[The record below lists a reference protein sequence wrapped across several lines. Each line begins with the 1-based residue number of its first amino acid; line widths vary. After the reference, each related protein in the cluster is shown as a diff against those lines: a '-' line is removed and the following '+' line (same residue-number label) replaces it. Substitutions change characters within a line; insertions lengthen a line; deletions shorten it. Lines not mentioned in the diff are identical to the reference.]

1 MQDKAKAFL
10 RLLEIMDDLR
20 AKCPWDMKQTK
31 ESLRLLTIEE
41 TYELSDAILKNDLQA
56 VKEELGDLMLH
67 MVFYSKIGEEEKAFD
82 VADVLHAV
90 CDKLI
95 RRHPH
100 IYGDVTVEGEEDVK
114 ANWEEIKR
122 KEKLAKGEGTD
133 NGIKS
138 VLAGVPDAMPSLI
151 KAYRLQ
157 EKTAQFGFEWDDIAD
172 VKAKVEEEL
181 SELDEAIQRGVQEDI
196 EAEYG
201 DVLFALVNYSRY
213 LKLDPEAALEQSNRK
228 FKHRFQYIEEQAKLQ
243 GKDLKDMTLAEMD
256 ALWNE
261 AKKKAVKTD
270 RP

>member
-1 MQDKAKAFL
+1 
-10 RLLEIMDDLR
+10 
-20 AKCPWDMKQTK
+20 
-31 ESLRLLTIEE
+31 
-41 TYELSDAILKNDLQA
+41 
-56 VKEELGDLMLH
+56 MLH
-67 MVFYSKIGEEEKAFD
+67 MVFYSKIGEEEQAFD

-100 IYGDVTVEGEEDVK
+100 IYGDVTVDGEEDVK

-122 KEKLAKGEGTD
+122 KEKLVKGNGAD
-133 NGIKS
+133 NKVKS
-138 VLAGVPDAMPSLI
+138 VLAESPDAMPSLI

-172 VKAKVEEEL
+172 VKAKVDEEL
-181 SELDEAIQRGVQEDI
+181 SELDEAIRIGVKEDI

-228 FKHRFQYIEEQAKLQ
+228 FKHRFQYIEEQAKFQ

-261 AKKKAVKTD
+261 AKKRRSTLTAPLSESGLESNYTIKDVDCTVSSTYIKTTSIKCCSTYSKCSSIESKVSTRSHSD
-270 RP
+270 VLTIS

>member
-1 MQDKAKAFL
+1 MQNKAKAFI

-20 AKCPWDMKQTK
+20 AQCPWDMKQTK

-67 MVFYSKIGEEEKAFD
+67 LVFYSKLGEEEKVFD

-100 IYGDVTVEGEEDVK
+100 IYGDVTVDGEEDVK
-114 ANWEEIKR
+114 TNWEEIKR
-122 KEKLAKGEGTD
+122 KEKLANEKGLSNE
-133 NGIKS
+133 IKS

-157 EKTAQFGFEWDDIAD
+157 EKTAQFGFEWDNIAD

-181 SELDEAIQRGVQEDI
+181 SELDEAIRLGVQKDI
-196 EAEYG
+196 EGEYG

-213 LKLDPEAALEQSNRK
+213 LKLDPEAALERSNRK

-256 ALWNE
+256 TFWNE
-261 AKKKAVKTD
+261 AKKKGGQI
-270 RP
+270 

>member
-1 MQDKAKAFL
+1 MQEKAKAFL

-20 AKCPWDMKQTK
+20 AQCPWDMKQTK

-82 VADVLHAV
+82 VADVLNAV
-90 CDKLI
+90 CEKLI

-100 IYGDVTVEGEEDVK
+100 IYGEVTVDGEEDVK

-122 KEKLAKGEGTD
+122 KEKLAKGEGS
-133 NGIKS
+133 NNEIKS

-172 VKAKVEEEL
+172 VKAKVNEEL
-181 SELDEAIQRGVQEDI
+181 SELDEAIQMGIQEDI

-228 FKHRFQYIEEQAKLQ
+228 FKHRFQYIEEQAILQ

-261 AKKKAVKTD
+261 AKKKAVNID